1 MTVKYFV
8 EPFANAGDV
17 AAIPDP
23 TQGSGVVS
31 YEEGFGAKYQL
42 VDSDP
47 SSLNIPRDQFNQLM
61 LDITGAIQQIQQ
73 NGIPYFITTAMNDGS
88 PFPYTVNAIVYQPSD
103 GNVYQSTIGSNT
115 NVPPGTGWQLFG
127 VSTSLWLN
135 FAADTGIVNA
145 YAVAPSPAITA
156 YAAGQVVLLKPIL
169 ANTGACTL
177 QVNGLASP
185 VPIKTLKNV
194 DPTASM
200 MIPSGTYILA
210 YNATTSCFV
219 LCNPTLGSAAY
230 IDVGTAANQILQLNG
245 SAQIPAVSG
254 ALLTGLLTGTAA
266 AAGKIVLPTLGITIQ
281 WGTGTATTTYRAT
294 FIPFNVNF
302 SGAPYYV
309 NFVPI
314 KTSSPP
320 NFTTGT
326 QNTPNISGAGPGNI
340 LDGTGFYAQMQDNGT
355 APCIWLAIGPT

>member
-1 MTVKYFV
+1 MAVKYFV
-8 EPFANAGDV
+8 FPFATGGDV
-17 AAIPDP
+17 TAIPDP
-23 TQGSGVVS
+23 TQGSGAMS
-31 YEEGFGAKYQL
+31 YQQGYGPKYQL
-42 VDSDP
+42 IDTDP

-61 LDITGAIQQIQQ
+61 QDITGAIQQIQQ

-103 GNVYQSTIGSNT
+103 GKVYQSTIGSNT

-156 YAAGQVVLLKPIL
+156 YAAGQVVLLKPTI

-177 QVNGLASP
+177 QVSGLASP
-185 VPIKTLKNV
+185 VPIKTLKNQ
-194 DPTASM
+194 DPAASM

-230 IDVGTAANQILQLNG
+230 LDAGTAANQILQLNG
-245 SAQIPAVSG
+245 SGQIPAVSG
-254 ALLTGLLTGTAA
+254 ALLLGLLTGTNA
-266 AAGKIVLPTLGITIQ
+266 AAGKIVFATLGITLQ
-281 WGTGTATTTYRAT
+281 WGTGTAPSTYRAT

-302 SGAPYYV
+302 SGPPYYV
-309 NFVPI
+309 NFVPL

-320 NFTTGT
+320 NFTTGV
-326 QNTPNISGAGPGNI
+326 QNTPNISGAGVGNI
-340 LDGTGFYAQMQDNGT
+340 LDGTGFYPQMQGNGT
-355 APCIWLAIGPT
+355 APCFWFAIGPT